1 MEKAMHHSH
10 GIGYAEYSL
19 KHEKRMDVEAARE
32 EDYLQS
38 QKIYAQIERRMK
50 K

>member
-19 KHEKRMDVEAARE
+19 KHEKRLDVEMSLE
-32 EDYLQS
+32 EDYNKS
-38 QKIYAQIERRMK
+38 QLIYAEIERRMK

>member
-1 MEKAMHHSH
+1 MHHSH

-19 KHEKRMDVEAARE
+19 KHEKRLDVEMSLE
-32 EDYLQS
+32 EDYIIKVS
-38 QKIYAQIERRMK
+38 KIYAEIERRMK

>member
-19 KHEKRMDVEAARE
+19 KHEKRLDVEMSRE
-32 EDYLQS
+32 EDYNKS
-38 QKIYAQIERRMK
+38 QLIYAKIERKMK